1 MLNASCSSGLT
12 TKRLPPLGSSWTGTA
27 ANAPGRFN
35 PRYQRIEFLK
45 QHFWNRFSTEYISGL
60 QQRTKWQSSRGKL
73 DVGTMVVIKDKNLP
87 PLMWL
92 LGRIVQV
99 LPGRDGIA
107 RVADIKTKKGVI
119 RRAFNTICP
128 LPIQDLEDPRSST
141 PGVYVGDKPATA
153 SN

>member
-1 MLNASCSSGLT
+1 MS
-12 TKRLPPLGSSWTGTA
+12 LPHPQVTDQKITSLQ
-27 ANAPGRFN
+27 RF
-35 PRYQRIEFLK
+35 QRIEFLK
-45 QHFWNRFSTEYISGL
+45 QHFWNRFSNEYVSGL
-60 QQRTKWQSSRGKL
+60 QERTKWHNSKGSL

-99 LPGRDGIA
+99 LPGKDGIA

-128 LPIQDLEDPRSST
+128 LPIHSLEDPSSST
-141 PGVYVGDKPATA
+141 PGVHVGDKAA
-153 SN
+153 GSSV

>member
-1 MLNASCSSGLT
+1 MVNASCSSGLT
-12 TKRLPPLGSSWTGTA
+12 TKRLPPLGSWWTGTA
-27 ANAPGRFN
+27 AIAPRRFN
-35 PRYQRIEFLK
+35 P
-45 QHFWNRFSTEYISGL
+45 RFSTEYISGL

-128 LPIQDLEDPRSST
+128 LPIQDLEDPSSSM
-141 PGVYVGDKPATA
+141 PGVYVGNNTAAA

>member
-1 MLNASCSSGLT
+1 MVNASCSSGLT
-12 TKRLPPLGSSWTGTA
+12 TKRLPPLGSWWTGTA
-27 ANAPGRFN
+27 AIAPRRFN

-128 LPIQDLEDPRSST
+128 LPIQDLEDPSSSM
-141 PGVYVGDKPATA
+141 PGVYVGNNTAAA